1 MQARS
6 FLKFF
11 LAFSA
16 ARCYPEDRIVY
27 TKYQE
32 EAAEVMD
39 YLLTWIKGEE
49 VDYRFVSADE
59 LEKLL
64 ANEEEEKNNC
74 IVVPLH

>member
-1 MQARS
+1 
-6 FLKFF
+6 
-11 LAFSA
+11 
-16 ARCYPEDRIVY
+16 
-27 TKYQE
+27 
-32 EAAEVMD
+32 MD

-64 ANEEEEKNNC
+64 ANEEEEKYNC